1 MAAPKVK
8 KVNKTWVLE
17 ELQPSM
23 LTAELVGTFILT
35 CAVIM
40 SSGNV
45 ILAALTVLVLI
56 LTLGKLSGA
65 HINPAVTFALFATR
79 HISALKA
86 FGFIVAQLFGAM
98 LALVVMTKFAET
110 ASPSM
115 LGQPTDLF
123 KAAELMGTWR
133 PFWAEFLGSLLF
145 GLGIGAAVLGK
156 KEGFEAAFTISGAL
170 MIGLVLASIGSSAIL
185 NPAVAMGISA
195 FTQNI
200 WTLIVYVGGSVLGVT
215 LGAWLFKLLSGS
227 LTSKK
232 A

>member
-1 MAAPKVK
+1 MAVSKAK

-23 LTAELVGTFILT
+23 LTAELIGTFILT

-56 LTLGKLSGA
+56 LTISKLSGC
-65 HINPAVTFALFATR
+65 HINPAITFALFATR
-79 HISALKA
+79 QISALKA

-98 LALVVMTKFAET
+98 LALVVMSKFVET
-110 ASPSM
+110 ATPTM
-115 LGQPTDLF
+115 LGQPAELF

-133 PFWAEFLGSLLF
+133 PFWAEFLGSLLL
-145 GLGIGAAVLGK
+145 GLGVAATVFGK
-156 KEGFEAAFTISGAL
+156 KEGFEAAFTVSGAL

-200 WTLIVYVGGSVLGVT
+200 WTLIVYIGGSILGVT
-215 LGAWLFKLLSGS
+215 AGAWLFKLLHAS
-227 LTSKK
+227 LPGKK